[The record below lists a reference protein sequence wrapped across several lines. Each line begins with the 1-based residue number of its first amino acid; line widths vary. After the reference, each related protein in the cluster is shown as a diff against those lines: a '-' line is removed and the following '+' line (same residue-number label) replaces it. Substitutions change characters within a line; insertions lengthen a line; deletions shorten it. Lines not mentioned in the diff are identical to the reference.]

1 MYFIGYDIGSSSIK
15 AALLDADSGK
25 CLAAAISPSREMP
38 MQVLHTGW
46 AEQDPDRWW
55 SEVINATRLLQQQLS
70 FDPKTVKGI
79 GIAYQMHG
87 LVCVDKQQQVL
98 RPAIIWCDSRAVETG
113 RQALHALG
121 EKYCLTNLL
130 NSPGNFT
137 ASKLR
142 WVQENEPH
150 VYERIHKIMLPGDY
164 IAMKLTGQI
173 ATTVSGL
180 SEGTF
185 WDFTRQSIADELL
198 RYYNIDPALLAA
210 IVPTFGEQGL
220 LTTAAAEILGL
231 YPGTPVTYRAG
242 DQPNNAFS
250 LNVLQPGE
258 AATTAGTSG
267 VVYAVSDQHAHDSQ
281 SRVNTF
287 VHVNNMD
294 GGGVRNGVL
303 MCLNGTGIAN
313 SWLKSAVGDM
323 SYPEMNEL
331 AATAPIGAGGLQV
344 FPFGNGAERIL
355 GNMRIG
361 ATVSQLD
368 FNLHGKEHL
377 LRAVQEGIVFG
388 LNYGMDIMAEMGPSI
403 HRVRAGQANMFLSPL
418 FREAFANTA
427 NVVIELYNTD
437 GAQGAARGAATGAGY
452 YNFKT
457 AFHGMECLA
466 VIEPQQHL
474 QQQYLEAYGHWLYGL
489 KQRLSLGE
497 NADNL

>member
-25 CLAAAISPSREMP
+25 CLASAISPSREMP
-38 MQVLHTGW
+38 MQVLHAGW
-46 AEQDPDRWW
+46 AEQDPESWW
-55 SEVINATRLLQQQLS
+55 QEVINATKILQQQVA
-70 FDPKTVKGI
+70 FEPATVKGI

-87 LVCVDKQQQVL
+87 LVCVDKNQEVL
-98 RPAIIWCDSRAVETG
+98 RPAIIWCDSRAVEIG
-113 RQALHALG
+113 RQAFNKLG
-121 EKYCLTNLL
+121 EQYCLSHLL

-142 WVQENEPH
+142 WVKENEPH
-150 VYERIHKIMLPGDY
+150 VFERIHKVMLPGDF
-164 IAMKLTGQI
+164 IGMKLTGK
-173 ATTVSGL
+173 ACTTASGL

-185 WDFTRQSIADELL
+185 WDFTAQGIAADLL
-198 RYYNIDPALLAA
+198 NHYDIDASLLSE
-210 IVPTFGEQGL
+210 IVPTFGDQGNL
-220 LTTAAAEILGL
+220 TAAAAATLGL
-231 YPGTPVTYRAG
+231 AAGTPVTYRAG

-267 VVYAVSDQHAHDSQ
+267 VVYAVTDQHAYDQQ

-287 VHVNNMD
+287 VHVNNE

-313 SWLKSAVGDM
+313 SWLKSVVGDL
-323 SYPEMNEL
+323 SYPQMNEL
-331 AATAPIGAGGLQV
+331 AATAPIGSAGLQV

-355 GNMRIG
+355 ANMRVG
-361 ATVSQLD
+361 ATVNQLD
-368 FNLHGKEHL
+368 FNLHGREHM

-388 LNYGMDIMAEMGPSI
+388 LNYGMDIMAEMGSSI

-437 GAQGAARGAATGAGY
+437 GAQGAARGAAVGAGY
-452 YNFKT
+452 FNLQN
-457 AFHGMECLA
+457 AFRGMECLA
-466 VIEPQQHL
+466 VIEPEAKL
-474 QQQYLEAYGHWLYGL
+474 QSQYRESYGQWLYAL

-497 NADNL
+497 LADNK

>member
-15 AALLDADSGK
+15 AALLDAESGK
-25 CLAAAISPSREMP
+25 CLASAISPSREMP
-38 MQVLHTGW
+38 MQVLHAGW
-46 AEQDPDRWW
+46 AEQDPESWW
-55 SEVINATRLLQQQLS
+55 QEVVNATKILQQQAAFEPAS
-70 FDPKTVKGI
+70 VKGI

-87 LVCVDKQQQVL
+87 LVCVDRNQQVL
-98 RPAIIWCDSRAVETG
+98 RPAIIWCDSRAVEIG
-113 RQALHALG
+113 RQAFGQLG
-121 EKYCLTNLL
+121 EQYCLTHLL

-142 WVQENEPH
+142 WVKENEPH
-150 VYERIHKIMLPGDY
+150 VYERIHKVMLPGDF
-164 IAMKLTGQI
+164 IGMKLTGN
-173 ATTVSGL
+173 ACTTASGL

-185 WDFTRQSIADELL
+185 WDFTAQGIAVNLL
-198 RYYNIDPALLAA
+198 EHYEIDAALLSDV
-210 IVPTFGEQGL
+210 VPTFGHQGS
-220 LTTAAAEILGL
+220 LTPTAAATLGL
-231 YPGTPVTYRAG
+231 AAGTPVTYRAG

-267 VVYAVSDQHAHDSQ
+267 VVYAVTDQHAYDHQ

-287 VHVNNMD
+287 VHVNNQP
-294 GGGVRNGVL
+294 GNVRNGVL

-313 SWLKSAVGDM
+313 SWLKSVVGEL
-323 SYPEMNEL
+323 SYPQMNEL
-331 AATAPIGAGGLQV
+331 AATAPIGSAGLQV

-355 GNMRIG
+355 TNMRVG
-361 ATVSQLD
+361 ATVNQLD
-368 FNLHGKEHL
+368 FNLHSREHM

-388 LNYGMDIMAEMGPSI
+388 LNYGMDIMAEMGSAI
-403 HRVRAGQANMFLSPL
+403 QRVRAGQANMFLSPL

-437 GAQGAARGAATGAGY
+437 GAQGAARGAAVGAGHHTLA
-452 YNFKT
+452 T

-466 VIEPQQHL
+466 VIEPQAKL
-474 QQQYLEAYGHWLYGL
+474 QAQYREAYGHWLYAL

-497 NADNL
+497 LADNK